1 MSTNPTPT
9 PATKITLDT
18 LYNAL
23 DWSQVNQGHEKWEK
37 DNPGSHFVPLPEKKE
52 LRINFLSEALRG
64 LIEIE
69 MPSEYMR
76 ERSFN
81 MAMRKWDPDE
91 VKANARGLLRAAGV
105 WDQIVDFVK
114 KHKLDQ

>member
-1 MSTNPTPT
+1 MSTNPIPT

-37 DNPGSHFVPLPEKKE
+37 DNPDSYPVSLMDNKEKRISLLIEALEDWVSAEETAEKRASRQAEIDDKNYVPEKIK
-52 LRINFLSEALRG
+52 SQ
-64 LIEIE
+64 
-69 MPSEYMR
+69 
-76 ERSFN
+76 
-81 MAMRKWDPDE
+81 
-91 VKANARGLLRAAGV
+91 ARGLLRAAGV
-105 WDQIVDFVK
+105 WGQMVDFVK

>member
-37 DNPGSHFVPLPEKKE
+37 DNPDSYPVSLMDNKE
-52 LRINFLSEALRG
+52 RRISVLIEALEDWVSAEETAEKRASRQAEIDDKNYAPEELKSLARNWLRG
-64 LIEIE
+64 
-69 MPSEYMR
+69 
-76 ERSFN
+76 
-81 MAMRKWDPDE
+81 
-91 VKANARGLLRAAGV
+91 AGV